1 MEQEKNLTGLINS
14 ITENVTNLVRGHI
27 ELAKAE
33 AIAALKNAAKS
44 SVLFLIALAM
54 VNLAM
59 IFVFIGLAFWVSQ
72 AFDLA
77 SSTGFFITAGAL
89 ILVALAFVGIALVKI
104 KRIFES
110 RKTID
115 SLNETSQTLQSLI
128 PGKK

>member
-33 AIAALKNAAKS
+33 AIAALKNAMKS

-59 IFVFIGLAFWVSQ
+59 IFHLLFM
-72 AFDLA
+72 
-77 SSTGFFITAGAL
+77 
-89 ILVALAFVGIALVKI
+89 
-104 KRIFES
+104 IF
-110 RKTID
+110 
-115 SLNETSQTLQSLI
+115 N
-128 PGKK
+128 